1 MELILRHP
9 LTLTVLALIDRIKN
23 PNTRSFIIF
32 FLTAVLG
39 ASVNFFSRF
48 FYREFSS
55 YEWSIFWG
63 YLTATVVSFIPQKI
77 FAFDAKSTGNTQR
90 EMIKY
95 LIIAFTALGVQI
107 GVSSLAFQFIV
118 KPLMDS
124 SLSLSLEPSK
134 LLKLQETISH
144 VIGMGCSFLAN
155 FFGHKYLT
163 FRSTGIY
170 DKVQERRGK

>member
-1 MELILRHP
+1 MQVILNHPISLFVISLINK
-9 LTLTVLALIDRIKN
+9 IKN
-23 PNTRSFIIF
+23 PEIRSFIIF

-63 YLTATVVSFIPQKI
+63 YLTATIVSFIPQKI
-77 FAFDAKSTGNTQR
+77 FAFDAKTTGNTQR

-95 LIIAFTALGVQI
+95 VIIAFLALGIQI
-107 GVSSLAFQFIV
+107 GISSLALDYIVNPLFKDQFN
-118 KPLMDS
+118 
-124 SLSLSLEPSK
+124 
-134 LLKLQETISH
+134 LKMQETFAHI
-144 VIGMGCSFLAN
+144 IGMGCSFLAN
-155 FFGHKYLT
+155 FFGHKFLT

-170 DKVQERRGK
+170 AKVQDRRKK

>member
-1 MELILRHP
+1 MQAILRHP
-9 LTLTVLALIDRIKN
+9 ISLFVFAFLEKIKN
-23 PNTRSFIIF
+23 QELKSFIIF

-77 FAFDAKSTGNTQR
+77 FAFDSKSTGNTNR

-95 LIIAFTALGVQI
+95 LIIALLALGIQI
-107 GVSSLAFQFIV
+107 GVSSLALDYIV
-118 KPLMDS
+118 SPLISHKLD
-124 SLSLSLEPSK
+124 LK
-134 LLKLQETISH
+134 LLETLSH

-155 FFGHKYLT
+155 FFGHKFLT
-163 FRSTGIY
+163 FRSTGLY
-170 DKVQERRGK
+170 DKVQERRGRV